1 MRVLYFHQYFQT
13 PKGASGTRSY
23 DMAQA
28 LITAGYD
35 VTMICGSVVK
45 GNTGLNHPF
54 VNGYRQ
60 GIVDDIDVIEFDLAY
75 SNHMNYGERIK
86 VFIKYILSS
95 IRVVLREPT
104 DIVFATSTPLTIGII
119 GIFARWF
126 KKKPFIF
133 EVRDLW
139 PELPRAM
146 GIVKNPLVLWLMN
159 CLEWV
164 SYKSANR
171 LIALSPGI
179 VKGITAKGVD
189 VKKIE
194 MISNGS
200 NLNFFSED
208 ISFNRPEGLGHNDL
222 IAIFTGAHGVA
233 NGLDAVLDAA
243 SVIKKKD
250 KQNIK
255 IIFIGEG
262 KLKLILK
269 ERAKRE
275 KLDNVIFL
283 NSMPKPQLIGIMNN
297 ADIGLQILENVPSFY
312 NGTSPNKF
320 FDYIACGLPVLNNYP
335 GWLADLIEKHQ
346 CGYVVDPNNPELFAD
361 KLIHAAE
368 NRDKLKQMG
377 INSRN
382 LAIKEFDIKI
392 LGKKFVKCFE
402 DFKK

>member
-1 MRVLYFHQYFQT
+1 
-13 PKGASGTRSY
+13 
-23 DMAQA
+23 
-28 LITAGYD
+28 
-35 VTMICGSVVK
+35 
-45 GNTGLNHPF
+45 
-54 VNGYRQ
+54 
-60 GIVDDIDVIEFDLAY
+60 
-75 SNHMNYGERIK
+75 
-86 VFIKYILSS
+86 
-95 IRVVLREPT
+95 
-104 DIVFATSTPLTIGII
+104 
-119 GIFARWF
+119 
-126 KKKPFIF
+126 
-133 EVRDLW
+133 
-139 PELPRAM
+139 
-146 GIVKNPLVLWLMN
+146 MN

-171 LIALSPGI
+171 IIALSPGI
-179 VKGITAKGVD
+179 VKGIAAKGVD

-297 ADIGLQILENVPSFY
+297 ADIGLQILANVPSFY
-312 NGTSPNKF
+312 YGTSPNKF
-320 FDYIACGLPVLNNYP
+320 FDYIASGLPVLNNYP

>member
-23 DMAQA
+23 NMAKA
-28 LITAGYD
+28 LIAAGYD
-35 VTMICGSVVK
+35 VTMICGSVAK

-75 SNHMNYGERIK
+75 SNHMNYVDRIK
-86 VFIKYILSS
+86 VFIKYILYS
-95 IRVVLREPT
+95 IRLVLREPT

-139 PELPRAM
+139 PELPKAM
-146 GIVKNPLVLWLMN
+146 GVIKNPLLLWLMS
-159 CLEWV
+159 CLEWA
-164 SYKSANR
+164 SYKSANK

-179 VKGITAKGVD
+179 VKGITKKGVD
-189 VKKIE
+189 IKKIE
-194 MISNGS
+194 MIPNGS
-200 NLNFFSED
+200 SLDIFSEG
-208 ISFNRPEGLGHNDL
+208 ISFNRPRGLGQNDL
-222 IAIFTGAHGVA
+222 MAIFTGAHGIA
-233 NGLDAVLDAA
+233 NGLRAVLDAA
-243 SVIKKKD
+243 FVLKKKN

-255 IIFIGEG
+255 IILIGEG
-262 KLKLILK
+262 KLKFELK
-269 ERAKRE
+269 ARAKRE
-275 KLDNVIFL
+275 NLNNIIFL
-283 NSMPKPQLIGIMNN
+283 DSMPKTQLMGIMNI

-312 NGTSPNKF
+312 YGTSPNKF
-320 FDYIACGLPVLNNYP
+320 FDYIAAGLPVLNNYP
-335 GWLADLIEKHQ
+335 GWLADLIEKNQ

-402 DFKK
+402 DFK